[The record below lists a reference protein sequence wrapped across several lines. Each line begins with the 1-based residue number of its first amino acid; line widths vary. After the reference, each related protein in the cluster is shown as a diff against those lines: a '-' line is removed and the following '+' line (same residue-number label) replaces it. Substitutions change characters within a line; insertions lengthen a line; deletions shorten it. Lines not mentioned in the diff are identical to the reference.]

1 MDLVL
6 RKVQTIC
13 GDGVAMCMK
22 MFTNS
27 TRTGTDTN
35 NRDYLLT
42 ISTFEMVLACLLAC
56 VRVCSRNSVSES
68 VSKCEYMLNSIM
80 GIQFSW
86 LSTLFLWL
94 FLLYCDPLKWRA
106 RPIARS
112 LARSRCNP
120 HNFQGILRNWQCKYY
135 GFHTVNLLMVTY
147 NTLFT

>member
-42 ISTFEMVLACLLAC
+42 ISTFEMVLACLPAC
-56 VRVCSRNSVSES
+56 VC
-68 VSKCEYMLNSIM
+68 
-80 GIQFSW
+80 
-86 LSTLFLWL
+86 
-94 FLLYCDPLKWRA
+94 A
-106 RPIARS
+106 REIRYP
-112 LARSRCNP
+112 NP
-120 HNFQGILRNWQCKYY
+120 CPN
-135 GFHTVNLLMVTY
+135 VNIC
-147 NTLFT
+147 